1 MSTLD
6 FYQLSLL
13 HFAALSRSMNHSEN
27 QPLLKILLFIP
38 FQHCGC
44 RYDSPYMLGLLH
56 ICVYAARTLKGYR
69 GVIMKTNQKISVINF
84 SILWLKHSSSKSSWL
99 KNWKVWCLFFLVI
112 QITYKIFFRRIFSL
126 DLNVF
131 QMSWNF
137 LELGIK
143 S

>member
-44 RYDSPYMLGLLH
+44 RYDSPYMRQEPL
-56 ICVYAARTLKGYR
+56 ID
-69 GVIMKTNQKISVINF
+69 IMATSNA
-84 SILWLKHSSSKSSWL
+84 
-99 KNWKVWCLFFLVI
+99 
-112 QITYKIFFRRIFSL
+112 
-126 DLNVF
+126 VF
-131 QMSWNF
+131 QNLQYYYLNSTY
-137 LELGIK
+137 I
-143 S
+143 